1 MGQNICIDVR
11 VFGFSRHGLN
21 IRLSSLCLSK
31 IWRSLSVPSKTL
43 PVSLNRAE
51 SSSSRGN
58 RDWLSHSRTLP
69 RLKIR
74 NGF

>member
-1 MGQNICIDVR
+1 MGQNSCIDIH
-11 VFGFSRHGLN
+11 VFGFSRHVLN
-21 IRLSSLCLSK
+21 IKLISLCLSK
-31 IWRSLSVPSKTL
+31 TWRSLNVPSKTL

-74 NGF
+74 KGF